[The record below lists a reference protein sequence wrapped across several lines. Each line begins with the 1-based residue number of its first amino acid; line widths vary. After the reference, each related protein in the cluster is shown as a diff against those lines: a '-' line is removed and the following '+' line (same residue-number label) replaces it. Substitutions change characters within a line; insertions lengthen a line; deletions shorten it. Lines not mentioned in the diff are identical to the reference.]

1 MPVGGSPNS
10 PSGRRVTQPRSWIGD
25 AMSVLLLEYPTCST
39 CRKAKKWLDAHGVDY
54 VDRDI
59 VVDNPTA
66 KELALWHERSGL
78 PVRRLFNTSGMRYRE
93 LGVKAKLDAG
103 MTDAECYD
111 LLATDGMLVK
121 RPLLVGEDFAI
132 PGFREGTWAEAL
144 GL

>member
-1 MPVGGSPNS
+1 
-10 PSGRRVTQPRSWIGD
+10 
-25 AMSVLLLEYPTCST
+25 MSVLLLEYPTCST

-66 KELALWHERSGL
+66 KELALWHKRLGL

>member
-1 MPVGGSPNS
+1 
-10 PSGRRVTQPRSWIGD
+10 
-25 AMSVLLLEYPTCST
+25 MSVLLLEYPTCST

-59 VVDNPTA
+59 VADNPTA
-66 KELALWHERSGL
+66 KELAFWHERSGL

-93 LGVKAKLDAG
+93 LGVKARLDSG